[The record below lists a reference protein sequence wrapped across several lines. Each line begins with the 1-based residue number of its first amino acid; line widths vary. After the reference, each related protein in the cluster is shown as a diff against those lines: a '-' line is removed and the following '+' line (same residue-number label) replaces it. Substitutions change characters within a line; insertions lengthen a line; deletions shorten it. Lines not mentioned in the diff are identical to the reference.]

1 MTKQMLLYGE
11 ATPLNAELHRDL
23 SLRQTGDYSFAQ
35 KLGAV
40 PLVAAEFAAAAR
52 DMPIVFARTDE
63 GTFPWAMM
71 GLDAAH
77 NMFVTED
84 GAWSGGYIPAFL
96 RRYPFVF
103 ASAPDSDQLALCIDE
118 QHEGLNRDGIG
129 ERLFDAEGNRTQFL
143 AGMLDFA
150 TEYQRQF
157 LRTKQFIER
166 LESLDLLE
174 PIAATYTD
182 RENRLRRVAGV
193 SRIKRETLKA
203 IPQETLIE
211 MFATDEL
218 ELCFLHLQ
226 SLAHVARLSPNDRA
240 NEGVA
245 SEDGS
250 DQIEDAQ
257 ELTAEAE
264 PA

>member
-11 ATPLNAELHRDL
+11 ATPLNADLHRDL
-23 SLRQTGDYSFAQ
+23 SIRQTGNYQFAQ

-40 PLVAAEFAAAAR
+40 PLVVAEFAAAAR
-52 DMPIVFARTDE
+52 DMPIVFARTEE

-77 NMFVTED
+77 NMFVSPD
-84 GAWSGGYIPAFL
+84 GSWSGGYIPAFL

-103 ASAPDSDQLALCIDE
+103 ASAPGSEQLALCIDE
-118 QHEGLNRDGIG
+118 QHDALNREGIG
-129 ERLFDAEGNRTQFL
+129 ERLFDATGNRTQYL

-157 LRTKQFIER
+157 LRTKQFVER
-166 LESLDLLE
+166 LETLELLE

-193 SRIKRETLKA
+193 SRIKRDMLKA
-203 IPQETLIE
+203 IPQETLVE
-211 MFATDEL
+211 MFASDEL

-226 SLAHVARLSPNDRA
+226 SLSNIARLSPTAAPRA
-240 NEGVA
+240 EQA
-245 SEDGS
+245 LDLER
-250 DQIEDAQ
+250 DAKMQ
-257 ELTAEAE
+257 TPESE